1 MRTVPADTNVLRG
14 DVLRRVR
21 HLQEAPGRMMTAAR
35 GGGLR
40 VLTPRHVPDE
50 MDEHIREFAVK
61 GRVDPELAEWVWRNE
76 YRPALTVVDVT
87 DFLNELAWHPH
98 IAATLTADLDDVP
111 AAILAVLL
119 GQPVFSEDP
128 DLAAVATGRDWLRH
142 LIAVT
147 DAVLSDE
154 TLAVTVWGTTRTV
167 GATIRAGR
175 SAYDRLERT
184 VGPTGASLLALAIT
198 GLIAWAL
205 VNHSTREAILGS
217 PPVQFAGQLVLGAA
231 DYLGPL
237 VTRGQAGES
246 FLVAARLVD
255 DPHLPPVAA
264 LFRLLAHARRPLT
277 TGEISSELRWH
288 PVIAER
294 LLDDHAAFVPV
305 DDAWQ
310 LGRRLPSPAP
320 VHGRLRPR
328 TLTPTPTPTIRSWSP
343 NPVPP
348 TFTTPSRLGVPTEWV
363 HPGWLPGLRVA
374 PFSPPLSSWPQPPRT
389 IPYGSEAE

>member
-1 MRTVPADTNVLRG
+1 VRTVPADTNVLRG

-21 HLQEAPGRMMTAAR
+21 RLQEAPGRMMTAAL

-50 MDEHIREFAVK
+50 MDEHIREFAAK
-61 GRVDPELAEWVWRNE
+61 GRVDPELAERVWRNE

-87 DFLNELAWHPH
+87 DFLDELAWHPH
-98 IAATLTADLDDVP
+98 VAATLTADPDDAPTAV
-111 AAILAVLL
+111 LAVLL

-128 DLAAVATGRDWLRH
+128 DLAAVATGREWLHH

-154 TLAVTVWGTTRTV
+154 TLALTAWGTAKTV

-184 VGPTGASLLALAIT
+184 VGPTAATLLALAI
-198 GLIAWAL
+198 GGAIAWAL
-205 VNHSTREAILGS
+205 VNRSTRQAILGS
-217 PPVQFAGQLVLGAA
+217 PPVQFAGQLTLAA
-231 DYLGPL
+231 AEHLGPL

-255 DPHLPPVAA
+255 DPHLPPAAA

-277 TGEISSELRWH
+277 TDEISSELRWDTGL
-288 PVIAER
+288 VER
-294 LLDDHAAFVPV
+294 LLDNHAAFVPV
-305 DDAWQ
+305 DDTWQ
-310 LGRRLPSPAP
+310 LGRRFPSPAP
-320 VHGRLRPR
+320 AQGRLRPR
-328 TLTPTPTPTIRSWSP
+328 TTSRTIRAWSP
-343 NPVPP
+343 NPAPP
-348 TFTTPSRLGVPTEWV
+348 TFFPSSPLGVPTDWL
-363 HPGWLPGLRVA
+363 HPGRLPGVRAA
-374 PFSPPLSSWPQPPRT
+374 PSSSPPGGWPQPPQT